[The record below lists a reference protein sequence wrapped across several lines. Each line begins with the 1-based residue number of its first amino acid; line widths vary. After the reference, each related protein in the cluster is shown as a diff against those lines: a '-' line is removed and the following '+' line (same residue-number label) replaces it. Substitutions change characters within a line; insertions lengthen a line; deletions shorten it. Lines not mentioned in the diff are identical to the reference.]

1 MSDQHTISKNIS
13 FFQSLRWRFI
23 WIFTL
28 IAMVPLLGVGI
39 FSLMRSAGGMQERI
53 LLDMQLTVDQQEQ
66 SILNWQAERM
76 QDMAV
81 LASLP
86 EIQAMSSDTIKPVL
100 DEFARLNPSFETVF
114 VTGLDGIPVYHTLGS
129 KVNLSER
136 AYIKLALQGK
146 VNISDV
152 NVSKTT
158 GNIVVTPA
166 APIII
171 DGKVVGVVA
180 GSVKTDVILDL
191 LAKARMGET
200 GDAYLVN
207 KAGIM
212 VSPSAFNV
220 KYKEAGIIQGNTTAM
235 VLDIGSETTKTKTIA
250 GEAIVNNLEGAG
262 VYTNARGISVVGAYK
277 PIAGNNFGLVIEQDE
292 SEAFAQVNSLRLI
305 LISAMILAI
314 VVVIALI
321 FMISLSITRPIIA
334 MTRSAQVI
342 ATGDIDVEVT
352 HTGKDEIGA
361 LANAFRQV
369 IAYQQEMA
377 AAALSLSQNDLS
389 VAIKP
394 QSDRDRLGNAF
405 HQMISSLRATVN
417 QVTQNANNLEA
428 TSTQLAQAASQ
439 TSSAVSQ
446 ITLTMQQVASGI
458 NQETNSITTTTNSM
472 DMLSRAIQGVAK
484 GAQEQANAISQ
495 TSHLMLRL
503 NDASSGIRSGSNQ
516 QISTIAQTRDVVA
529 KLAHA
534 VEGIRSGAQQQ
545 SQGLGQA
552 IAAGENLSAALND
565 VTAAAA
571 LVAKDAS
578 LAASEAASGVG
589 IVSQSS
595 KGMDRVRKT
604 NEQLA
609 QRISDLG
616 MRTGQI
622 GAIIETID
630 DIASQTNLLAL
641 NAAIE
646 AARAGEHGRG
656 FAVVAD
662 EVRKLAEKSAL
673 ATKEIAEMVRAIQA
687 GAEDAVKAMEQAV
700 SEVTSAAELTGQ
712 ARQSFDSIATATT
725 QAARRLESITSAIAG
740 MEKARDA
747 LNDAVYNANEIAGRN
762 LAAAS
767 EMAALNQTVV
777 EATTK
782 VDNVSTQTASSVEAM
797 MALNSDMS
805 SSLDTVSAVVEEN
818 SAATEQMAAS
828 ANEVSQAFENIA
840 SVSEENSAAV
850 EEVSAST
857 EEMNAQVE
865 ELTASAQALSE
876 MALSLKKLVSQFK
889 L

>member
-1 MSDQHTISKNIS
+1 
-13 FFQSLRWRFI
+13 
-23 WIFTL
+23 
-28 IAMVPLLGVGI
+28 MVPLLGVGF
-39 FSLMRSAGGMQERI
+39 FSLIRASDAMRERIKADLFLTTQQQQKTVVTWLDERKQDVGALSLLAGIRSMDVAQIQPILDDFLTKAPAFENAFVVDTNGDAVYITTRSAM
-53 LLDMQLTVDQQEQ
+53 
-66 SILNWQAERM
+66 
-76 QDMAV
+76 
-81 LASLP
+81 
-86 EIQAMSSDTIKPVL
+86 
-100 DEFARLNPSFETVF
+100 
-114 VTGLDGIPVYHTLGS
+114 
-129 KVNLSER
+129 
-136 AYIKLALQGK
+136 
-146 VNISDV
+146 NISDRPYFQQAMTGKTV
-152 NVSKTT
+152 ISDVVVSKIS
-158 GNIVVTPA
+158 GNIIIVAA
-166 APIII
+166 APIYSS
-171 DGKVVGVVA
+171 DGKITGVIG
-180 GSVKTDVILDL
+180 GSVQTTVILDL
-191 LAKARMGET
+191 LKTSQIAQT

-207 KAGIM
+207 GKGLL
-212 VSPSAFNV
+212 VSPSRFDE
-220 KYKEAGIIQGNTTAM
+220 KYRSEGIIKGNTVAMELNIGEQAIGTEELVTTDAGKALAKAQPEAGSGQY
-235 VLDIGSETTKTKTIA
+235 L
-250 GEAIVNNLEGAG
+250 
-262 VYTNARGISVVGAYK
+262 NARKIPVVGAYH
-277 PIAGNNFGLVIEQDE
+277 PVEGYPLGVVVEQDE
-292 SEAFAQVNSLRLI
+292 SEAFQEVNDLR
-305 LISAMILAI
+305 MILLI
-314 VVVIALI
+314 VMVVAAAAVAALVAFIAVNV
-321 FMISLSITRPIIA
+321 TRPIIA